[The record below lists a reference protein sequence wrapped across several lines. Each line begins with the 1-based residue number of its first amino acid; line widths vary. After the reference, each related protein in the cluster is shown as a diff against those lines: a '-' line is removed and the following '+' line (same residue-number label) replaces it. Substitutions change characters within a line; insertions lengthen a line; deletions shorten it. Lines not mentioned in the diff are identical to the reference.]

1 LTEAISSR
9 RHGDLDRR
17 RARLAARRLSL
28 PAQLSAL
35 VVLTHA
41 GPAPRARDD
50 ALSVILQHAGIG
62 TLTLDLLT
70 GAEER
75 FADRHA
81 MSRCSPG
88 ACSMALALLKQ
99 RMLLGELP
107 TLPIGLCAAGDCSPV
122 VLRVAALRDHDIYAV
137 VCRGGLIDLAGMLYL
152 RSLTVAVAAS
162 RRRGRRARRREQP
175 ASPERSQLPS
185 RELRLL
191 PANTHSPDSAAA
203 FELVA
208 RETARWF
215 VQRLAGD

>member
-1 LTEAISSR
+1 
-9 RHGDLDRR
+9 
-17 RARLAARRLSL
+17 
-28 PAQLSAL
+28 
-35 VVLTHA
+35 
-41 GPAPRARDD
+41 
-50 ALSVILQHAGIG
+50 VILQHAGIG

-70 GAEER
+70 DAEER
-75 FADRHA
+75 FADRHRNVSLLA
-81 MSRCSPG
+81 RRLLD
-88 ACSMALALLKQ
+88 ALALLKQ

-122 VLRVAALRDHDIYAV
+122 VLRVAALRDHDVYAV

-152 RSLTVAVAAS
+152 RSLAAPLLLLVAEDDERVAAS
-162 RRRGRRARRREQP
+162 NRRALSEISCR
-175 ASPERSQLPS
+175 

-215 VQRLAGD
+215 VQRLPGD